1 MMKKMFAALL
11 LAPLALAVTAQTAFA
26 QAYPSKPIRVL
37 VGYAPG
43 GSADA
48 GIRPL
53 SRVLENLL
61 GQPFII
67 EYKPGL
73 SLIHI

>member
-1 MMKKMFAALL
+1 MRYCAGLTTNNNPETGTMRKSLKAVLILTA
-11 LAPLALAVTAQTAFA
+11 LALSGQALA
-26 QAYPSKPIRVL
+26 QAYPAKPIKVI

-53 SRVLENLL
+53 AKVL
-61 GQPFII
+61 
-67 EYKPGL
+67 
-73 SLIHI
+73 

>member
-1 MMKKMFAALL
+1 
-11 LAPLALAVTAQTAFA
+11 V
-26 QAYPSKPIRVL
+26 V

-53 SRVLENLL
+53 ARVLEVML
-61 GQPFII
+61 GQPMVM
-67 EYKPGL
+67 EYKPGA
-73 SLIHI
+73 